1 MKRLKLYLLILLIF
15 SIFFILVNYAWISL
29 DRKVPILNN
38 LVYLI
43 MSQEYHTNL
52 TDGDCF
58 SFLINRG
65 NFYPPLPFQITS
77 IFYVISGVGYI
88 QAVMSQAMFWLILIF
103 STFYLGTYL
112 WNEDVGF
119 LAALVSIAIPQS
131 AFYSRGLGEDIPIAA
146 MVPLTIFCLFK
157 SDKFKNF
164 QWTLF
169 FFIAFAVGMLL
180 KWVFVVFIFI
190 PMLAFLF
197 IAVKNEFQ
205 NPGTRK
211 EAVLFIVLTPVF
223 MAAFIFGLIL
233 LHKGSALKYSAGVME
248 AVYFIFIG
256 LMFVVFAL
264 MTYLIK
270 FKSDKIKNI
279 SRGIVLFLGLTAHF
293 TIMHLIPMREIYRVR
308 FWNIQYKL
316 LLPLRTPYH
325 FFVKFLVYH
334 NFGLIL
340 FILLIIGIIM
350 YFIRKA
356 RTFEK
361 SLLLASMAF
370 CIVFLYIQPIYDSRY
385 FIPLNG
391 IAALFIVFWILD
403 LKKRYVKIPL
413 IALVVLL
420 CAFYIFGWI
429 FVPDPVKAVGIRM
442 GMLTH
447 APDATENR
455 MDESANAL
463 LNLYRNDRP
472 QKGMLIVVKDD
483 SPGREITPLLLLY
496 YLRKMKK
503 MDEQVIL
510 IYKGADPVFP
520 CREEPW
526 GFFITQMEEEPDE
539 SESDRM
545 FYLKDI
551 HKDSKGQEKDVG
563 RSINIKDRFEG
574 IDINKVEAG
583 TVYFCRFR
591 TPQDNERFPSNLLNV
606 VREKPLEYNEK
617 PIESIKLLK
626 DVIMEIY
633 NMRNGR

>member
-15 SIFFILVNYAWISL
+15 SIFFVFVNYTWINL

-43 MSQEYHTNL
+43 MSQEYYTNL
-52 TDGDCF
+52 TDGDFF

-77 IFYVISGVGYI
+77 FFYVISGAGYI
-88 QAVMSQAMFWLILIF
+88 QAVMSQAIFWLILIF

-119 LAALVSIAIPQS
+119 FAALVSIAIPQS

-146 MVPLTIFCLFK
+146 MVPLTIFCLYK

-164 QWTLF
+164 PWTLF
-169 FFIAFAVGMLL
+169 FFISFAVGMLI

-197 IAVKNEFQ
+197 IAVKEEFQ
-205 NPGTRK
+205 KSGTRK
-211 EAVLFIVLTPVF
+211 ETILFLIISPVF
-223 MAAFIFGLIL
+223 MIVFISGLIL
-233 LHKGSALKYSAGVME
+233 LHKSSALKYSAGVME
-248 AVYFIFIG
+248 AAYFAFIW
-256 LMFVVFAL
+256 LMLILFAL
-264 MTYLIK
+264 LTYLIK
-270 FKSDKIKNI
+270 LKSDKIKNI

-325 FFVKFLVYH
+325 FFIRFLIYH
-334 NFGLIL
+334 NFGLIF

-350 YFIRKA
+350 YFIRNS
-356 RTFEK
+356 RTYEK

-391 IAALFIVFWILD
+391 IAAFFIVFWILD
-403 LKKRYVKIPL
+403 LKKRYIKIPTL
-413 IALVVLL
+413 ALVILL

-442 GMLTH
+442 GMLTN
-447 APDATENR
+447 APDTTENR
-455 MDESANAL
+455 MQESAEAL
-463 LNLYRNDRP
+463 LNLYRDDRP
-472 QKGMLIVVKDD
+472 QKGMLIVVQDD
-483 SPGREITPLLLLY
+483 STGREITPLLLLY

-503 MDEQVIL
+503 MDEQAIL
-510 IYKGADPVFP
+510 LYKGADPVFP
-520 CREEPW
+520 CRKDPW
-526 GFFITQMEEEPDE
+526 GFFITRMEEEPDE

-551 HKDSKGQEKDVG
+551 HKDSKGQEKDAG
-563 RSINIKDRFEG
+563 RSINIKDRLEG
-574 IDINKVEAG
+574 IDIDKVEAG

-591 TPQDNERFPSNLLNV
+591 TPHDDERFPSNLLDV
-606 VREKPLEYNEK
+606 VGKKPVKYDKK
-617 PIESIKLLK
+617 PIKSIKLLK
-626 DVIMEIY
+626 NVIIEIY
-633 NMRNGR
+633 